1 MTQATRTGST
11 PAARVA
17 EFPPSPAPA
26 RLRCPVRRR
35 TLRPVSD
42 RLPLF
47 PLGLV
52 LLPGLMLPLHVF
64 EERYRVLVR
73 ELLELPEEQRRFGVV
88 AIREGREVGADGVTA
103 LHEVGCVAR
112 LRRVEPYEDGRFDIV
127 TTGAER
133 FRLTGLDSDGP
144 YLTGLVEWLPDELG
158 PADEAALLDAAV
170 RTAFLDYL
178 AALADAQGDE
188 VEQTE
193 LPDSSLVLGYLV
205 AATVLLDLADRQAL
219 LAEPDGA
226 ARLRAELTV
235 LRREGTLLRVLSAA
249 PSPELARG
257 PISLN

>member
-1 MTQATRTGST
+1 M
-11 PAARVA
+11 
-17 EFPPSPAPA
+17 
-26 RLRCPVRRR
+26 
-35 TLRPVSD
+35 SD

-52 LLPGLMLPLHVF
+52 LLPGLVLPLHVF

-73 ELLELPEEQRRFGVV
+73 ELLERPEDERAFGVV

-133 FRLTGLDSDGP
+133 FRLTGLDTDGP
-144 YLTGLVEWLPDELG
+144 YLTGLVEWLPDDMG
-158 PADEAALLDAAV
+158 PADEAPLLDAAV
-170 RTAFLDYL
+170 RDAFLEYL
-178 AALADAQGDE
+178 VALAGAQGEEPDE
-188 VEQTE
+188 PE

-219 LAEPDGA
+219 LAESDGT

-235 LRREGTLLRVLSAA
+235 LRREGTLLRTLRAA
-249 PSPELARG
+249 PSPELARS